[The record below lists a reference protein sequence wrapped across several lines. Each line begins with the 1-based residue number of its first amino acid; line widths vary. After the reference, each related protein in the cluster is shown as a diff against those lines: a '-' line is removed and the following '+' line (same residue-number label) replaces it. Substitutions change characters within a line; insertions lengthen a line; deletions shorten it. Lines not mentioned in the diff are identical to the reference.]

1 MRGDDDTIPGLSG
14 RGARRS
20 IVSERVLAE
29 HLADNS
35 DMPPRRKK
43 KAEKGS
49 RGLTP
54 AETLSGSPPREL
66 EGLRHQIEADGGVV
80 LGSFRDP
87 LGGHWQVLASLAI
100 DKVEPTPFQ
109 RDLSDTH
116 VKRLAGVIDTLGR
129 FLDPIIAVH
138 SDKGVYWTPNGYHR
152 LSAMKRL
159 GAKSIV
165 ALVLPER
172 ELAYKILALNTEKAH
187 NLREKSLE
195 VIRMARDL
203 ATLDKRAEKDY
214 ALEFEE
220 ASFLTLGVCYEKN
233 GRFAGGAYHPLL
245 KRIDEFS
252 AEPLDRA
259 LSMREGRAERVM
271 ELEEAVAKAMQA
283 LKEKGFE
290 SPYLR
295 AFVVA
300 RINPLRFHK
309 GEKPSFDATLE
320 KMIASAKKF
329 NVASIRAEQL
339 ARAGGAPDE

>member
-1 MRGDDDTIPGLSG
+1 
-14 RGARRS
+14 
-20 IVSERVLAE
+20 
-29 HLADNS
+29 
-35 DMPPRRKK
+35 MPPRRKK

-49 RGLTP
+49 RGLTAP
-54 AETLSGSPPREL
+54 ETLSGSEPEAL
-66 EGLRHQIEADGGVV
+66 HGLRGRIEADGGVV
-80 LGSFRDP
+80 LGAFRDP
-87 LGGHWQVLASLAI
+87 LGGYWQLLASLPI
-100 DKVEPTPFQ
+100 DRVEPTPFQ

-116 VKRLAGVIDTLGR
+116 VKRLAGVIDSLGR
-129 FLDPIIAVH
+129 FLDPIIAVW
-138 SDKGVYWTPNGYHR
+138 SDKGVYWTPNGHHR

-165 ALVLPER
+165 ALVLPEP
-172 ELAYKILALNTEKAH
+172 EVAYKILALNTEKAH

-203 ATLDKRAEKDY
+203 AGIDTRPEKDF

-220 ASFLTLGVCYEKN
+220 AAFLTLGVCYEKN
-233 GRFAGGAYHPLL
+233 GRFAGGAYHPIL

-252 AEPLDRA
+252 PDPLARA
-259 LSMREGRAERVM
+259 LSLRESRAARVL
-271 ELEEAVAKAMQA
+271 ELEEAVSKAMAA

-295 AFVVA
+295 AFVIA

-309 GEKPSFDATLE
+309 GDKPSFDATLE

-329 NVASIRAEQL
+329 NASSVKPEQL
-339 ARAGGAPDE
+339 ARAGGAADE